1 MSLEPQT
8 VENSHKSY
16 NPKSRRRE
24 VLASLNHFEF
34 GLLFVHSDQG
44 PDITK
49 TIRIESKNPIAA
61 IHEGTPSY
69 TNPFSA
75 LLLLLFLTLRFPAAF
90 TNIVKAVTTSTIIA
104 ATVGTYTSLEFLP
117 KLEAMLTHQDHLLF
131 QIILL

>member
-8 VENSHKSY
+8 VENNRKSY

-24 VLASLNHFEF
+24 ALAFLRHFEF

-44 PDITK
+44 PDIIK
-49 TIRIESKNPIAA
+49 TIRFESKNLIAA

-104 ATVGTYTSLEFLP
+104 ATVGTYTSLEFLS
-117 KLEAMLTHQDHLLF
+117 KLETMLTYQDHLLF
-131 QIILL
+131 QIIPL